1 MQTWH
6 YLKRVEQTTYNEL
19 SVMSFST
26 LKPEDEHGQELAK
39 VCVALDELTLKQVDL
54 VDEQLVLM
62 SKLGSLMTCGFID
75 MAKSRYISGEKTVS
89 ATQIPGEDSV
99 IEAVTTVDRDSE
111 NKLTLSRNK
120 EVNDPIRWFGL
131 LVPGSLKQSQQ
142 AFQNVLNI
150 AVEIVNIRR
159 EWVQSMSALEQ
170 QHKTLGS
177 LKSST

>member
-1 MQTWH
+1 ME
-6 YLKRVEQTTYNEL
+6 LKEEN
-19 SVMSFST
+19 S
-26 LKPEDEHGQELAK
+26 HELAQ
-39 VCVALDELTLKQVDL
+39 VCAALDELTLKQVDL

-99 IEAVTTVDRDSE
+99 IEAVTTVDRDCN
-111 NKLTLSRNK
+111 NKLIVSRNK
-120 EVNDPIRWFGL
+120 DITDPIRWFGV

-159 EWVQSMSALEQ
+159 EWLQSMSELEE
-170 QHKTLGS
+170 QHKTLCS